1 MAWSTPLKL
10 LVKRA
15 SSSQWNQDNP
25 ILNSGELGLETDT
38 GYVKIGKGN
47 TWSDTTYL
55 IKPTQSMPSGII
67 PSNSQVGTSIEYA
80 RADHCHSFPTYDK
93 LTQSCLS
100 TETKFRDFALTEDYE
115 LYNNLKYDSND
126 KLISAEIKYPSGE
139 IGTVFVERFGDYQEH
154 YHFSFPDQIRYCK
167 LIKVYNSNNKLID
180 KYIDNTGIII
190 STNLVPFSV
199 KYGANPDKSANTG
212 YQSIFIYKSD
222 TKPTYISCG
231 PKLLVSSDDD
241 DYVSSLTITSQ
252 DDSIIYIK
260 LNYTELGTT
269 TDYLAISGIGCQDIV
284 IPIDIYIG
292 NGTSANPYPVAC
304 KEQLDDVRNGLDKY
318 YKQYCNITLD
328 PNTHFPAIG
337 TLANKFIG
345 TYDGNNFKITG
356 FYENTYNTDTYS
368 TGLFGCVEPPA
379 ILKNIWLWGKID
391 IPSSIS
397 VQSVGLLGGYI
408 IGNININNCHCYGSI
423 KCKATTFMG
432 GLCGYAPGYIS
443 NCSAE
448 VDIEGLSGS
457 SYIGGLSGDITTV
470 YTFISN
476 YAKCNIHGYGA
487 YIGGLVG
494 LKENYNFK
502 IENCYSQS
510 VINMT
515 SATAIGGFVG
525 RDNCIKT
532 TGNYYYFNCYANTT
546 ILGAGTTKKGFCGY
560 RVDGCTSTQTNCL
573 WNKEI
578 SGIEEDTLLPSAN
591 GLIDYKMRDNNYLMN
606 DFNYSTDYWFFKP
619 YYYPRLKWENTYYPK
634 T

>member
-15 SSSQWNQDNP
+15 SSSQWNSDNP

-47 TWSDTTYL
+47 TWSNTPYL

-67 PSNSQVGTSIEYA
+67 PGNSQVGTSIEYA
-80 RADHCHSFPTYDK
+80 RADHRHSFPTYEE

-139 IGTVFVERFGDYQEH
+139 IGTIFVERFGDYRED
-154 YHFSFPDQIRYCK
+154 YHFSWLGKNNCK
-167 LIKVYNSNNKLID
+167 LVKVYDSTGKLID
-180 KYIDNTGIII
+180 KHLDDTGIII
-190 STNLVPFSV
+190 STNLVPFAK
-199 KYGANPDKSANTG
+199 KYGEVSDASINTG
-212 YQSIFIYKSD
+212 CQHIIIKKYDD
-222 TKPTYISCG
+222 TPTYISCG
-231 PKLLVSSDDD
+231 PKLLVSTNNYT
-241 DYVSSLTITSQ
+241 YVSSLTIS
-252 DDSIIYIK
+252 DEDINFIYVK
-260 LNYTELGTT
+260 LNYDNLGTT

-304 KEQLDDVRNGLDKY
+304 PAQLDDVRNGLSSY
-318 YKQYCNITLD
+318 YLQLCNIALD
-328 PNTHFPAIG
+328 PNTHFPSIG
-337 TLANKFIG
+337 TYPNRFTG
-345 TYDGNNFKITG
+345 TYDGNNYKITG
-356 FYENTYNTDTYS
+356 FFENTYNTDTNG
-368 TGLFGCVEPPA
+368 TGLFGCVDSPG
-379 ILKNIWLWGKID
+379 ILKNIWLYGKID
-391 IPSSIS
+391 IPSSININRI
-397 VQSVGLLGGYI
+397 GLLCGFNWKTTI
-408 IGNININNCHCYGSI
+408 NCHVFGSI
-423 KCKATTFMG
+423 KCRGNRIG
-432 GLCGYAPGYIS
+432 GLSGELSPASG
-443 NCSAE
+443 CSAE

-457 SYIGGLSGDITTV
+457 TYIGGLAGNIGTAN
-470 YTFISN
+470 TFTNN
-476 YAKCNIHGYGA
+476 YSKCNIRGYGT
-487 YIGGLVG
+487 YIGGLTG
-494 LKENYNFK
+494 QKTDTNFK

-515 SATAIGGFVG
+515 SATAVGGFVG

-573 WNKEI
+573 WNSEI
-578 SGIEEDTLLPSAN
+578 SNITEDTLLPSAN
-591 GLIDYKMRDNNYLMN
+591 GLIDYKMRDNDYLMN
-606 DFNYSTDYWFFKP
+606 DFNYSTADWFFKP

>member
-47 TWSDTTYL
+47 TWSNTTYL

-126 KLISAEIKYPSGE
+126 KLISAEIKFPNGN

-241 DYVSSLTITSQ
+241 DYVSSLTITSK

-304 KEQLDDVRNGLDKY
+304 PAQLNDVRNGLSSY
-318 YKQYCNITLD
+318 YLQLCNIALD

-337 TLANKFIG
+337 ENYNNRFVG
-345 TYDGNNFKITG
+345 SYDGNNYKITG
-356 FYENTYNTDTYS
+356 FFENTYNTDTDG
-368 TGLFGCVEPPA
+368 TGLFGGVSG
-379 ILKNIWLWGKID
+379 ILKNIWLYGKID

-397 VQSVGLLGGYI
+397 ILRIGLL
-408 IGNININNCHCYGSI
+408 
-423 KCKATTFMG
+423 
-432 GLCGYAPGYIS
+432 CG
-443 NCSAE
+443 
-448 VDIEGLSGS
+448 
-457 SYIGGLSGDITTV
+457 
-470 YTFISN
+470 
-476 YAKCNIHGYGA
+476 
-487 YIGGLVG
+487 
-494 LKENYNFK
+494 
-502 IENCYSQS
+502 
-510 VINMT
+510 
-515 SATAIGGFVG
+515 
-525 RDNCIKT
+525 
-532 TGNYYYFNCYANTT
+532 FNWNTT
-546 ILGAGTTKKGFCGY
+546 I
-560 RVDGCTSTQTNCL
+560 NCH
-573 WNKEI
+573 
-578 SGIEEDTLLPSAN
+578 
-591 GLIDYKMRDNNYLMN
+591 
-606 DFNYSTDYWFFKP
+606 FWF
-619 YYYPRLKWENTYYPK
+619 Y
-634 T
+634 

>member
-1 MAWSTPLKL
+1 MAWSTSLKL

-15 SSSQWNQDNP
+15 TAELWEEDNP

-47 TWSDTTYL
+47 TWSNTPYL

-67 PSNSQVGTSIEYA
+67 IPGNSQVGTSIEYA
-80 RADHCHSFPTYDK
+80 RADHRHSFPSYEE

-100 TETKFRDFALTEDYE
+100 TETKFRDFVLTEDYE

-126 KLISAEIKYPSGE
+126 KLISAEIKFPNGN
-139 IGTVFVERFGDYQEH
+139 IGTVFVERFGDYRED

-304 KEQLDDVRNGLDKY
+304 PAQLNDVRNGLSSY
-318 YKQYCNITLD
+318 YLQLCNIALD
-328 PNTHFPAIG
+328 PNTHFPSIG
-337 TLANKFIG
+337 NYNNRFVG
-345 TYDGNNFKITG
+345 SYDGNNYKITG
-356 FYENTYNTDTYS
+356 FFENTYNTDTDG
-368 TGLFGCVEPPA
+368 TGLFGCVSSPG
-379 ILKNIWLWGKID
+379 ILKNIWLYGNID
-391 IPSSIS
+391 IPSSILINRI
-397 VQSVGLLGGYI
+397 GLLCGFNWNTTI
-408 IGNININNCHCYGSI
+408 NCHVFGSI
-423 KCKATTFMG
+423 KCRGNRIG
-432 GLCGYAPGYIS
+432 GLSGELCSVSG
-443 NCSAE
+443 CSAE
-448 VDIEGLSGS
+448 VDIEGLSGTS
-457 SYIGGLSGDITTV
+457 SIGGLAGSIGTANTFTNNYSKCNIRGYGIYIGGLTGWKQNS
-470 YTFISN
+470 
-476 YAKCNIHGYGA
+476 
-487 YIGGLVG
+487 
-494 LKENYNFK
+494 NFK
-502 IENCYSQS
+502 IENCYCNAY
-510 VINMT
+510 INMT
-515 SATAIGGFVG
+515 TATAVGGFVG
-525 RDNCIKT
+525 KDDCIKT
-532 TGNYYYFNCYANTT
+532 TGNKYYSNCYANTVM
-546 ILGAGTTKKGFCGY
+546 LGEGTTKKGFCGY

-578 SGIEEDTLLPSAN
+578 SGIEEDTLLPTDN
-591 GLIDYKMRDNNYLMN
+591 GLIDNKMRDNNLLMN
-606 DFNYSTDYWFFKP
+606 DFNYSTADWFFKP

-634 T
+634 I